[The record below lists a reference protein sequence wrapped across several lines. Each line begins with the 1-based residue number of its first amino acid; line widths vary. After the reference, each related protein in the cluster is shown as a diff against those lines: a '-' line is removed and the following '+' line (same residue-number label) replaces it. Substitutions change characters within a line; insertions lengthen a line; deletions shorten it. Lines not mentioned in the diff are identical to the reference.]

1 MRLACAFGGAPYA
14 VEEPEKIFERVAS
27 WAWIS
32 SPMTVSHS
40 LMRSRSSCVAW
51 RCVHVPVGH
60 ALQGMSGGENAR
72 LAEGR
77 ADDLQPDGQATDEA
91 ARHRHPREPR
101 ESGADRVDG
110 VQGHGDG
117 VRGLGA
123 GLE

>member
-60 ALQGMSGGENAR
+60 ALQGMSAGENAP
-72 LAEGR
+72 LAEVR
-77 ADDLQPDGQATDEA
+77 ADDLQPDRQPTDEA
-91 ARHRHPREPR
+91 PRHRHPREPR
-101 ESGADRVDG
+101 GTRADRVHV
-110 VQGHGDG
+110 VQVHGDG
-117 VRGLGA
+117 VGGLGA
-123 GLE
+123 